1 MNLISDLLLALWP
14 MLIILG
20 TAGWGVAVQ
29 QVLRIKNG
37 EDIQDNLFNCSFKG
51 IFLVSFGVLLIN
63 FWSGLGL
70 NAGLWVV
77 GIGLFFY
84 TIALWNQRHWAQ
96 QTLLLFVIMALTSR
110 VYRYMWLTWDAGHYH
125 IPYMNWV
132 ADGPVPYGIANLN
145 SRFGFNSA
153 WLLFVSGLRVD
164 SLFAYRHVVHA
175 EIAIRALAIT
185 WLVWQFI
192 GELKS
197 QRRWSIRAYLY
208 LSVFIVLE
216 LALNGRFGERI
227 TEIGIS
233 TTGHSTSTDH
243 PANICAL
250 LAWVVFS
257 EQLLVQREPQRGQI
271 RSQFGLMMTLATL
284 AVSFKLSM
292 LPIIL
297 LPLFYLWRHGLH
309 SCQQI
314 LKVAWPMISILCMF
328 VVSWMVRSFIMSGC
342 LLYPVAL
349 SCFSESWAVPTNIVD
364 EESRVVLT
372 WARYPGTGEKYKELL
387 NLDWLGDWSKKFV
400 RSNVFLISAAGIV
413 FCLLTTLF
421 IKRRENDQ
429 SYAIMHFHFWAL
441 CTFST
446 AFGGILLWFVKAPD
460 PRFAWGFF
468 VIFSAAL
475 ILLSLLSQNRWLPAV
490 RIPVLTPL
498 QVLLVYVLP
507 VAAAFLLVITLGW
520 KPLIPLEP
528 QAEIVVSKNG
538 WKAFR
543 PSNTKGKCWALF
555 PCSPYDIDHL
565 DVRKVGDR
573 WRFQNTQ
580 GVKPDN

>member
-29 QVLRIKNG
+29 QVLRITNG
-37 EDIQDNLFNCSFKG
+37 EDIQDNIFDCSFKG

-77 GIGLFFY
+77 GIGFLFY
-84 TIALWNQRHWAQ
+84 TIALWKQRHWAQ
-96 QTLLLFVIMALTSR
+96 QTVLLFVIVALTSR
-110 VYRYMWLTWDAGHYH
+110 VYRYMWLNWDAANYH

-145 SRFGFNSA
+145 TRFGFNSA
-153 WLLFVSGLRVD
+153 WLLFVSGVRVD

-175 EIAIRALAIT
+175 EIAIRALALT

-197 QRRWSIRAYLY
+197 QSRWSLRSYLY
-208 LSVFIVLE
+208 LSVIIVLE
-216 LALNGRFGERI
+216 LVFNARDGEGSI
-227 TEIGIS
+227 EIGVS
-233 TTGHSTSTDH
+233 MMRYMTSTDH
-243 PANICAL
+243 PANFCAL

-257 EQLLVQREPQRGQI
+257 NLLLVQREPQREQI
-271 RSQFGLMMTLATL
+271 KSQFGLMVTLATL
-284 AVSFKLSM
+284 AVTFKLSM

-297 LPLFYLWRHGLH
+297 LPLLYLWRHGSH
-309 SCQQI
+309 SCQQNF
-314 LKVAWPMISILCMF
+314 KVAWPWISVLCLF
-328 VVSWMVRSFIMSGC
+328 VVAWMVRSYIMSGC
-342 LLYPVAL
+342 LLYPITFT
-349 SCFSESWAVPTNIVD
+349 CFSESWAVPTHVVD
-364 EESRVVLT
+364 EESRVVMT
-372 WARYPGTGEKYKELL
+372 WARQPWTGSKYIELF
-387 NLDWLGDWSKKFV
+387 NLGWVGDWSKRFI
-400 RSNVFLISAAGIV
+400 RSKLFLISAAGIV
-413 FCLLTTLF
+413 FWLLTALF
-421 IKRRENDQ
+421 IKRRVIDQ
-429 SYAIMHFHFWAL
+429 AYRVKYFHFWAL

-460 PRFAWGFF
+460 PRFSWGFF

-475 ILLSLLSQNRWLPAV
+475 ILLSLISRNCSLPTV

-498 QVLLVYVLP
+498 QVLLIYVLP
-507 VAAAFLLVITLGW
+507 IAGAFLLVITLGW
-520 KPLIPLEP
+520 KPLIPPEP
-528 QAEIVVSKNG
+528 QAEIVVSRNG

-543 PSNTKGKCWALF
+543 PTDTYRKCWALF
-555 PCSPYDIDHL
+555 PCSPNNIDDL

-573 WRFQNTQ
+573 WSIQNTQ
-580 GVKPDN
+580 GVNLNK